1 MNTDA
6 VQPQVAGSPW
16 WLVLIE
22 GIAAL
27 ILGILLLLAPGKA
40 LIALVGVVGLYF
52 LVRGILYFVDIFRD
66 QSQWLAKLIAGIL
79 CIVIGII
86 VVQHPAW
93 AAALVPAAVGWIV
106 AIGTIAVGAIG
117 LGQALSG
124 EGWWRGILGFF
135 AVLIGIALIFNP
147 LNAASIVPVI
157 LGIAGV
163 GVGIVGIVW
172 AFRLR

>member
-1 MNTDA
+1 MSTDF
-6 VQPQVAGSPW
+6 VKSKVAGAPW

-22 GIAAL
+22 GVAAL

-40 LIALVGVVGLYF
+40 LVALVGVVGLYF
-52 LVRGILYFVDIFRD
+52 LVRGILYIVEIFHD
-66 QSQWLAKLIAGIL
+66 ASQWLAKLIAGIL
-79 CIVIGII
+79 AIAVGII
-86 VVQHPAW
+86 VVRHPAW
-93 AAALVPAAVGWIV
+93 AAALVPAALGWTVG
-106 AIGTIAVGAIG
+106 IGTIAVGAIG

-135 AVLIGIALIFNP
+135 AILIGIAFIFNP

-172 AFRLR
+172 AFRLK